1 LERTKNNSNLPQ
13 ATSQTDS
20 NNEYNVE
27 GVQSLA
33 QVQPSNH
40 LIKKDTL
47 TPALSQ
53 PCSDLVPSRKVK
65 EENGL
70 QTSYQVP
77 SSWREIIKRKQDMKE
92 AIAKEKVKR

>member
-1 LERTKNNSNLPQ
+1 
-13 ATSQTDS
+13 
-20 NNEYNVE
+20 
-27 GVQSLA
+27 
-33 QVQPSNH
+33 
-40 LIKKDTL
+40 
-47 TPALSQ
+47 
-53 PCSDLVPSRKVK
+53 VPSRKVK